1 MYAIVQCSASQN
13 LHLADVGS
21 CGTSLPQGDDAGIA
35 QGIPLVLRT
44 VGWTLVYNATLHLS
58 CNTLIETLKLSS
70 LSIAEPQ
77 LTVCEVNFL
86 QLFTLL

>member
-44 VGWTLVYNATLHLS
+44 VGWTLVYNAMYYRLDSGVQCYPAL
-58 CNTLIETLKLSS
+58 
-70 LSIAEPQ
+70 
-77 LTVCEVNFL
+77 
-86 QLFTLL
+86 